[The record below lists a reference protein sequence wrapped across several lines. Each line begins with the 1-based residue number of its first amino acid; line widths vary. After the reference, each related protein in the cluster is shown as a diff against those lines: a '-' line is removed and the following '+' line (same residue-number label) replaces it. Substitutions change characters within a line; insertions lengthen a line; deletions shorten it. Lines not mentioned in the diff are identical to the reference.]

1 MLDSKP
7 LDLWCLFTK
16 GLATLSLKDNA
27 PEHRKPRA
35 HHVQG
40 LTCHLMTE
48 RNSWLICIEIETFC
62 ILTNNL
68 FFQFWQIQKRK
79 YHLLPD
85 HRETGWRI
93 YDCGIHNQ
101 PAARISESSLSFAR
115 SAKTPPVNNFMIF
128 CDILLG
134 WVKWN
139 HPKMSQNCWQKCQ
152 NFVRVCYAD
161 PFRTE
166 TTIPFVPS
174 RAPGQNLKYIPPALL
189 LNNWFHFGIWNKAM
203 ACWPAP
209 PKPHIVTLFLLSKH
223 INSQRHKDADHSTHK
238 QKDTFFCWN
247 ISTRRHKTHPHPNLL
262 SKPITTQQHC
272 GYHSNKHVRKG
283 GG

>member
-7 LDLWCLFTK
+7 LDLWCSLTK

-27 PEHRKPRA
+27 REHRKPRA

-40 LTCHLMTE
+40 LTCHPMTE

-79 YHLLPD
+79 YHRVCRPAAWWQ
-85 HRETGWRI
+85 R
-93 YDCGIHNQ
+93 DCLTDLWLWNNQ
-101 PAARISESSLSFAR
+101 LVARISESSLSFAQ

-128 CDILLG
+128 CDIFL
-134 WVKWN
+134 KWI
-139 HPKMSQNCWQKCQ
+139 HPKMSQKFWQKCQ

-166 TTIPFVPS
+166 TTIPFVSS
-174 RAPGQNLKYIPPALL
+174 RAR
-189 LNNWFHFGIWNKAM
+189 
-203 ACWPAP
+203 
-209 PKPHIVTLFLLSKH
+209 PKSK
-223 INSQRHKDADHSTHK
+223 IYSARS
-238 QKDTFFCWN
+238 
-247 ISTRRHKTHPHPNLL
+247 LE
-262 SKPITTQQHC
+262 
-272 GYHSNKHVRKG
+272 
-283 GG
+283 